1 MDSENV
7 KFFNSLLITVALD
20 CLPDSEA
27 WLLDDSSVSVED
39 VNSSALQ
46 AVIDIF
52 TLFFQMYPSFT
63 EKRRRH
69 YM

>member
-1 MDSENV
+1 M
-7 KFFNSLLITVALD
+7 KFFNSLLITVARD

-27 WLLDDSSVSVED
+27 RLLDDSSVSVED
-39 VNSSALQ
+39 VNNSALQ

-52 TLFFQMYPSFT
+52 TLFFYIYPSFT
-63 EKRRRH
+63 GKRRRR